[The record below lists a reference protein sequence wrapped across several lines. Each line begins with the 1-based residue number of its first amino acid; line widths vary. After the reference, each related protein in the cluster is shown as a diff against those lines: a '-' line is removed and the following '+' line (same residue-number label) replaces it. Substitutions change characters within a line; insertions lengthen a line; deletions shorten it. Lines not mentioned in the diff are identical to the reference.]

1 MISSKIT
8 KNEYLAATFGAFA
21 MFMGAYFLV
30 ITGVCVCV
38 YMPAYE
44 VEIYPPPFFFYYILY
59 RTITIHCFV
68 QLEIF

>member
-44 VEIYPPPFFFYYILY
+44 VEIYPPPFFYYI
-59 RTITIHCFV
+59 
-68 QLEIF
+68 Q